1 MKKLMNFFMLSCKK
15 ASGLIVK
22 RESFNLTLTEKIRLH
37 LHLLMCDA
45 CAAFSGQSKMIH
57 QVMEQENDHAGDI
70 PEANEPPEN
79 LKEKILSTLK

>member
-1 MKKLMNFFMLSCKK
+1 MKKLMNLFMLSCKK

-22 RESFNLTLTEKIRLH
+22 RESFNLTLLEKIRLY

-45 CAAFSGQSKMIH
+45 CTAFSGQSKMIH
-57 QVMEQENDHAGDI
+57 QVMEQENDRSGDM
-70 PEANEPPEN
+70 PEANNPPEN